1 MVYIYTDNVQNE
13 ITFYF
18 DNKIYRLS
26 NSENNDGIETV
37 KFSAYFKHKPKN
49 KNLKIQFVFFLNA
62 PFYYIRQNT
71 EKEKRPCNPT
81 ETTNRIS
88 LIRLYGVTPPNPEL
102 GGRGSPSYTQSTNAH
117 RLVVWLTAQL
127 FLSFLTRVVLRES
140 RVRRGSFFID
150 TRTRTSSSLPSLRED
165 CGFPSSVLSFASSSS
180 RSTRNSLD
188 SRRSCPT
195 KK

>member
-1 MVYIYTDNVQNE
+1 MVYIYTDNVQNG

-26 NSENNDGIETV
+26 NSENNDRIETV
-37 KFSAYFKHKPKN
+37 KPKN
-49 KNLKIQFVFFLNA
+49 KNLKIQFIFFLNA
-62 PFYYIRQNT
+62 TFYYIRQNT

-102 GGRGSPSYTQSTNAH
+102 GGRSPSYTQPTNAH